1 VDGISSKTRRKIKN
15 ELLLEREFLLEGES
29 KRLVPQEVLSR
40 KKTILITN
48 VTVRYLDKKIKID
61 HLWVS
66 IKKGTE
72 NMDKNFITL

>member
-1 VDGISSKTRRKIKN
+1 VDGISTKTRRSIRN
-15 ELLLEREFLLEGES
+15 ELLPLVG
-29 KRLVPQEVLSR
+29 KRVSVRGKIKVFGTTGSPFS
-40 KKTILITN
+40 KKTILIT
-48 VTVRYLDKKIKID
+48 TVRYLDKKIKID

>member
-1 VDGISSKTRRKIKN
+1 MFGTTGSPFS
-15 ELLLEREFLLEGES
+15 
-29 KRLVPQEVLSR
+29 
-40 KKTILITN
+40 KKTILIT
-48 VTVRYLDKKIKID
+48 TVRYLDKKIKID